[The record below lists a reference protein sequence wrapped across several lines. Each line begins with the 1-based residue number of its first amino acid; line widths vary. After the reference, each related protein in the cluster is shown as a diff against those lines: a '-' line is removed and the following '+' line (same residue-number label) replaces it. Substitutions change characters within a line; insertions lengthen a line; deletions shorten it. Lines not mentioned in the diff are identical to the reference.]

1 MTTRNGLTGLAV
13 GLYLLLF
20 FAYLFGPLVIM
31 SITAFNSSSFP
42 RVYPWECLTFEWFG
56 KLVQDQRLM
65 IGLKN
70 SLIIGVGV
78 VVLSVLLGLAGSL
91 LLTQIWPKARAA
103 YYTIITAPILIPG
116 VVIGISTV
124 LFWDRVATGVGA
136 GYGSALYD
144 GLFLTIRGQSCFIA
158 SYCMLVFVAR
168 LQRFDHQ
175 LIDAAL
181 DLGATNAQAFRK
193 ILLPF
198 LKPAIASAAVIAF
211 LASFENYN
219 TSVFTISHHNT
230 FTIEVAQKVRLGIDP
245 SISALAVI
253 VISLTLFAA
262 LAREAWTRRAQQRP
276 SGGPALGGFAGTIA
290 GNPAALLAGFVL
302 VAAVGTVAFAQHHDA
317 RVCKA
322 AALEERFQR
331 QRQLEEQS
339 RQRAAPAPA
348 PQTPAAPGGAGQGQ
362 NPGRGSFGDLFAP
375 GNLQP
380 NAPPAAPQ
388 PPPAPAKP
396 ANPGQGSFGDM
407 FAPQNLQPQ
416 PAPGE

>member
-1 MTTRNGLTGLAV
+1 MRAQGGVTRLAV

-56 KLVQDQRLM
+56 RLVQDQRLM

-70 SLIIGVGV
+70 SLIIGAGV

-103 YYTIITAPILIPG
+103 YYTVITVPILIPG

-144 GLFLTIRGQSCFIA
+144 GIFLTILGQSCFIA

-262 LAREAWTRRAQQRP
+262 LAREAWTRRVEQRLK
-276 SGGPALGGFAGTIA
+276 GGPALGGFAGTVA
-290 GNPAALLAGFVL
+290 GNPAAILAGFVL
-302 VAAVGTVAFAQHHDA
+302 VAALGVVAFAARHDA
-317 RVCKA
+317 NAFKA
-322 AALEERFQR
+322 AALEERFER
-331 QRQLEEQS
+331 QRQLEQQN
-339 RQRAAPAPA
+339 RQRTAPA
-348 PQTPAAPGGAGQGQ
+348 PQTPAAPGSVGQGQ
-362 NPGRGSFGDLFAP
+362 NPGRGSFGDMFNP

-380 NAPPAAPQ
+380 NAPPA
-388 PPPAPAKP
+388 PPPAPP
-396 ANPGQGSFGDM
+396 ANPGQSGFGDM

-416 PAPGE
+416 PAPGN